1 MRGWAGEAGQLES
14 GQVAGQTTWLVVGLL
29 GLMGEVTLC
38 RATNIPTLA
47 RGQ

>member
-29 GLMGEVTLC
+29 GLMREVTIG
-38 RATNIPTLA
+38 RATLILT
-47 RGQ
+47 